1 MTAQLI
7 IQREIAKDLKVC
19 PAFQTEADLILE
31 LAKRITF
38 LKNTL
43 TQSGLKKYVLG
54 ISGGVDSLTTGLM
67 AQKAIDELRQA
78 TNDDDYQFIAMRLP
92 YKNQFDEQDATQS
105 IQVIAPDIFET
116 VNIAASVEGLVNA
129 LDVLTKLSLES
140 KDFLIG
146 NIKARERMV
155 AQYAVA
161 GAYKA
166 LVLGTDHA
174 AEAVM
179 GFFTKFGD
187 GAFDVAP
194 LAGLV
199 KNQVRAFARYLG
211 APENLVNKVA
221 TADLEDLKPGMPDEQ
236 AHGVS
241 YSEIDAFLHCEPVS
255 AEVFNKIT
263 KTYRLSMH
271 KRKLPIT
278 P

>member
-263 KTYRLSMH
+263 KTYRLSMQ